1 MQTPVIFE
9 QDQAQRISPTPSMM
23 TTLGLAEGEVLE
35 HLERYGSA
43 RLRDLTRE
51 LEWSSLMVVM
61 AVGALIR
68 QGLVRGLRQ
77 NAEIILEPTITS
89 NGEKAWA

>member
-43 RLRDLTRE
+43 WLRDLTRE
-51 LEWSSLMVVM
+51 LEWSSW
-61 AVGALIR
+61 R
-68 QGLVRGLRQ
+68 
-77 NAEIILEPTITS
+77 
-89 NGEKAWA
+89 WARSSDKVWSEVCGKTPKSFWSRR